1 MTRIDP
7 ARILPELGIIEGYFG
22 PAWSW
27 AERRA
32 VVERL
37 APAGYGLFHYAPKAD
52 AHLRRDWRREHPV
65 DTATA
70 LARLA
75 ADARAAGMRFGIGLT
90 PYDLHLDFGAEG
102 RAALARRLAQL
113 DAIGIDDLA
122 ILFDDMRG
130 DLPDLA
136 ERQAA
141 IVAFCAE
148 HSRATRLFT
157 CPSYYSDD
165 RVLDRVFGQRPP
177 GYLEELGRRLD
188 PAVQVYW
195 TGEEVC
201 ARAIDPVI
209 SPRSPAGSA
218 ASRGCGT
225 IGRSMTVRACRR
237 ICTCAASR
245 PAGGEC
251 RWLAGHAI
259 NPALQPQLGCI
270 PALTL
275 PRLYADPDY
284 RYMAAFRAAAA
295 AVAGEPLAA
304 MLEADL
310 LSFEDSGLERLSP
323 SAAAPPRARYAAIDH
338 PVAAEV
344 VRCWTAA
351 MPSRRRMCRRNERPC
366 LWHPCRSVAGI
377 ARLGVIEASNHLYAR
392 SAWRSIG
399 PGTGAGMTGRDFQT
413 MTIWDGRA
421 RSSVRRHGARAIGFG
436 APARDQL
443 DLRRRAGRT
452 PVMPA
457 PVPATTPQIVPPPVA
472 PTVMQ
477 PVAPPAA
484 PVTLPTL
491 SEAQARQLA
500 QFDRA
505 RRNRARAAPGAPRD
519 LSESSPEALVR
530 IALDHAHAVHVGR
543 LDPGDFQRD
552 WGIRPQSYDPLPAF
566 AER

>member
-1 MTRIDP
+1 MPPAMTRIDP

-65 DTATA
+65 ETATA
-70 LARLA
+70 LARFA

-90 PYDLHLDFGAEG
+90 AYDLHLDFGAEG
-102 RAALARRLAQL
+102 RAALARRVAQL

-201 ARAIDPVI
+201 ARAIDPAHLAEVAGRLGRKPWLWDNWPVNDG
-209 SPRSPAGSA
+209 PRMSTHLHL
-218 ASRGCGT
+218 RGFTG
-225 IGRSMTVRACRR
+225 
-237 ICTCAASR
+237 R
-245 PAGGEC
+245 PAENA

-259 NPALQPQLGCI
+259 NPALQPRLGCI

-323 SAAAPPRARYAAIDH
+323 ERRSAARTRYAAIDH

-344 VRCWTAA
+344 VRW
-351 MPSRRRMCRRNERPC
+351 
-366 LWHPCRSVAGI
+366 LDG
-377 ARLGVIEASNHLYAR
+377 GYAV
-392 SAWRSIG
+392 SAE
-399 PGTGAGMTGRDFQT
+399 DVQT
-413 MTIWDGRA
+413 
-421 RSSVRRHGARAIGFG
+421 
-436 APARDQL
+436 Q
-443 DLRRRAGRT
+443 
-452 PVMPA
+452 
-457 PVPATTPQIVPPPVA
+457 
-472 PTVMQ
+472 
-477 PVAPPAA
+477 
-484 PVTLPTL
+484 
-491 SEAQARQLA
+491 
-500 QFDRA
+500 
-505 RRNRARAAPGAPRD
+505 
-519 LSESSPEALVR
+519 
-530 IALDHAHAVHVGR
+530 
-543 LDPGDFQRD
+543 
-552 WGIRPQSYDPLPAF
+552 
-566 AER
+566 